1 MQLHFIYACLVRQ
14 NASCG
19 SLLQTCMKYMKAL
32 TSALQQDNKFMFC
45 IVATTLLE
53 SIYLCSQ
60 IKNWLNYNM
69 LNAKLNNMSYTVHL
83 KNVGLG
89 ISGF

>member
-1 MQLHFIYACLVRQ
+1 
-14 NASCG
+14 
-19 SLLQTCMKYMKAL
+19 MKYMKAL
-32 TSALQQDNKFMFC
+32 TSALQQDNMILFC

-60 IKNWLNYNM
+60 INNWLIHNT
-69 LNAKLNNMSYTVHL
+69 LNAKLNNLSYTVHL

-89 ISGF
+89 ISG